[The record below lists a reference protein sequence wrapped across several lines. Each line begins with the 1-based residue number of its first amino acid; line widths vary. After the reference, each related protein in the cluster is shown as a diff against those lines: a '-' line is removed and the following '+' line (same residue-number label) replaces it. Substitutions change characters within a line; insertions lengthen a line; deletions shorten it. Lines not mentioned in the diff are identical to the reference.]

1 MPQFKDDENNPVSV
15 VQILPSFMVYDSN
28 ENLYILKPTNPIF
41 NLGNFLIKGTLEDTR
56 LSTSFQFSV
65 TVINKAPT
73 FSGGKTLKDMTMT
86 LNSIEEIEIP
96 QVEDAEGLPF
106 KVKPSLDDG
115 SPLPSFIKYSTS
127 AQKFTI

>member
-1 MPQFKDDENNPVSV
+1 
-15 VQILPSFMVYDSN
+15 
-28 ENLYILKPTNPIF
+28 
-41 NLGNFLIKGTLEDTR
+41 
-56 LSTSFQFSV
+56 
-65 TVINKAPT
+65 
-73 FSGGKTLKDMTMT
+73 MTMT

-127 AQKFTI
+127 A